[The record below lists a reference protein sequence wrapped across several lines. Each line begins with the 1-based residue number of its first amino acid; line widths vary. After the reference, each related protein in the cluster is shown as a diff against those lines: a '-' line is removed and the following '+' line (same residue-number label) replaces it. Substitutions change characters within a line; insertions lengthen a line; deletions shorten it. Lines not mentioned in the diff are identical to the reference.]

1 MQRQDYI
8 IKQINQLGKVLSKLL
23 ADVLGLKHDLKI
35 TEADSIVN
43 SVFEKELGFNFDE
56 FLALKDAQFI
66 PFLISNKFDLASME
80 ELANLFFEIGTS
92 STEKEKE
99 KQIICFSKAKIIY
112 NHLNTERKTFS
123 FDFMTKLNAMEN
135 QIQANEIK
143 KNSYK

>member
-1 MQRQDYI
+1 LQRQDYI

-56 FLALKDAQFI
+56 FLAIKDAQFI

-92 STEKEKE
+92 STEKEK
-99 KQIICFSKAKIIY
+99 QIICFSKAKIIY

-123 FDFMTKLNAMEN
+123 FEFMTKLNAMEN
-135 QIQANEIK
+135 QIQANEI
-143 KNSYK
+143 

>member
-8 IKQINQLGKVLSKLL
+8 IKQIDQLGKVLSKLL

-43 SVFEKELGFNFDE
+43 SVFEKELGFNFYA
-56 FLALKDAQFI
+56 FLAIKDAEFI
-66 PFLISNKFDLASME
+66 TFLIFNKFDLASME

-92 STEKEKE
+92 STEKEK
-99 KQIICFSKAKIIY
+99 QTNCFSKAKIIY
-112 NHLNTERKTFS
+112 NYLNTERKTFS

-135 QIQANEIK
+135 QIQANEI
-143 KNSYK
+143 

>member
-8 IKQINQLGKVLSKLL
+8 INQIDQLGKVLSKLL

-43 SVFEKELGFNFDE
+43 SVFEKELGFNFDA
-56 FLALKDAQFI
+56 FLAIKDAECI
-66 PFLISNKFDLASME
+66 TFLIFNKFDLASME

-92 STEKEKE
+92 STEKEK
-99 KQIICFSKAKIIY
+99 QTNCFSKAKIIY
-112 NHLNTERKTFS
+112 NYLNTERKTFS

-135 QIQANEIK
+135 QIQANEI
-143 KNSYK
+143 